1 MVYSFV
7 DRTRDA
13 IAAALPTDSA
23 WRIVS
28 ASGSDRSNSIYTYLY
43 SNAELMVI
51 RVSDH
56 RHQERETYFYNSF
69 YWRNSTNTE
78 RLTKLIRR
86 RLASDHCHTIPF
98 DLASFLLLF
107 LFVTASGET
116 NPVKTHYQWRRQLM
130 ITGPFKTLPVTIT
143 DPDLLATTQRL
154 LDARLLHQIHNGDC
168 LAITHNGL
176 DILYQYAF
184 VKKDYW
190 PELSFQFKWDHV
202 LRLLNRYQKFHTKK
216 SIYGPTI
223 TPKKFEVKPGPPT
236 PKAWRQA
243 VIKGV
248 QAGLSE
254 GLVLLSADPITR
266 KRWVNVWLADEK
278 KLYLVRFS
286 ISKLATQPIFKP
298 SLNDRIISA
307 DNQTAA
313 RTASFAIKR
322 RLLNN
327 GINQHLLAFIW
338 LRIVQKAVKSNA
350 RITTS
355 PNGVILTW
363 SNDTCT
369 IIPAVHL
376 RWLVLL
382 ENLGW
387 IVNEAG
393 HYTTTPVGDQVIANF
408 APLAAIH
415 NLV

>member
-1 MVYSFV
+1 MS
-7 DRTRDA
+7 
-13 IAAALPTDSA
+13 TDSA

-28 ASGSDRSNSIYTYLY
+28 ASGRDRSNSIYTYLY
-43 SNAELMVI
+43 SNTELMVI

-56 RHQERETYFYNSF
+56 RHQEQGTYFYNSF

-168 LAITHNGL
+168 LDITHNGL
-176 DILYQYAF
+176 DILYQYAL

-223 TPKKFEVKPGPPT
+223 TPKKFEVKHKKRPP
-236 PKAWRQA
+236 PK
-243 VIKGV
+243 
-248 QAGLSE
+248 
-254 GLVLLSADPITR
+254 
-266 KRWVNVWLADEK
+266 
-278 KLYLVRFS
+278 
-286 ISKLATQPIFKP
+286 
-298 SLNDRIISA
+298 
-307 DNQTAA
+307 
-313 RTASFAIKR
+313 
-322 RLLNN
+322 
-327 GINQHLLAFIW
+327 
-338 LRIVQKAVKSNA
+338 
-350 RITTS
+350 
-355 PNGVILTW
+355 
-363 SNDTCT
+363 
-369 IIPAVHL
+369 
-376 RWLVLL
+376 
-382 ENLGW
+382 
-387 IVNEAG
+387 
-393 HYTTTPVGDQVIANF
+393 
-408 APLAAIH
+408 
-415 NLV
+415 